1 MRGLVSHFLLT
12 LRLNLRSR
20 QALLYGYLV
29 PVIFLIA
36 FGSIFRGGNPPLLR
50 QLGQLLTIS
59 ILGGA
64 CFGMPT
70 AIVAERERGI
80 WRRYR
85 LLPAS
90 TSGLI
95 ISTMAARFAII
106 LSAALLQILLA
117 WLMYGMPL
125 PEHPVQL
132 LAAFSAV
139 TFAFLGLGLIIAMVA
154 DTVPA
159 VQALGQ
165 MIFLPMIMIGG
176 VGVPLAALPAWAAHV
191 AAFLP
196 GIHAVQALDAAVRGT
211 LGSAGF
217 QLLALLMIGGAA
229 CVAGSR
235 MFRWDAHERADP
247 RRRPWIFAA
256 LAAWLCVGVAAE
268 MLGVARSPRRAASV
282 PPLAAGEGWESV
294 TRAQIDAVS
303 YEDLPD
309 DDGNTAPI
317 ATSLTGLNPE
327 TQGRVAE
334 WRRQIAAWPPA
345 AAASPTERVRN
356 LLTAASIAD
365 LHKDIDEEQ
374 FAALVFEK
382 LQADFPPA
390 TLEKIAMW
398 LILHPTPAAPGGMKA
413 EVEEFKFDPGEAEGE
428 QIAERIRMYATKLL
442 GRLTGKRPAL
452 KESAGNYPDPI

>member
-1 MRGLVSHFLLT
+1 MMRGLIAHFLLT

-64 CFGMPT
+64 CFGMP
-70 AIVAERERGI
+70 AALVAERERGI

-90 TSGLI
+90 TGGLI
-95 ISTMAARFAII
+95 ISTMAARFVIV
-106 LSAALLQILLA
+106 LSAGLLQILLA

-125 PEHPVQL
+125 PEHPLQL

-176 VGVPLAALPAWAAHV
+176 VGVPLAALPAWAAHA

-196 GIHAVQALDAAVRGT
+196 GIHGVQALDAAVRGT
-211 LGSAGF
+211 LGGAGF
-217 QLLALLMIGGAA
+217 QLAALLVIGAAA

-256 LAAWLCVGVAAE
+256 LAAWLCVGIAAE
-268 MLGVARSPRRAASV
+268 RLGVTQPPRPAASV
-282 PPLAAGEGWESV
+282 PPAAAGEEWESI
-294 TRAQIDAVS
+294 TQAQIDAVS

-309 DDGNTAPI
+309 DDGTIAPI
-317 ATSLTGLNPE
+317 AASLTGLNPE
-327 TQGRVAE
+327 TQARVAE
-334 WRRQIAAWPPA
+334 WRRQLAAWPPA
-345 AAASPTERVRN
+345 AAASPAERVRN
-356 LLTAASIAD
+356 LLIAASIAD
-365 LHKDIDEEQ
+365 LHKDIDEEY
-374 FAALVFEK
+374 FGALVFEK
-382 LQADFPPA
+382 LGADFPPA
-390 TLEKIAMW
+390 TLEKIAVW
-398 LILHPTPAAPGGMKA
+398 LILHPAPAPQRKMLAD
-413 EVEEFKFDPGEAEGE
+413 VSEFKFDPGEAEAE
-428 QIAERIRMYATKLL
+428 QVAERVRMYATKLL
-442 GRLTGKRPAL
+442 GRLTRKRP
-452 KESAGNYPDPI
+452 GN